1 MRSLIAL
8 SAALAWLAASQT
20 EREAKPSEEIMWK
33 KLDLS
38 HDALDAIALDDFEAL
53 EAYAS
58 DLVALSD
65 AGELNIDD
73 SESYRQKSRAFRDAA
88 QALGK
93 AARDRESEAAALAYV
108 DLTLR
113 CLSCHRELGG
123 RPRR

>member
-1 MRSLIAL
+1 MRIFIAL

-20 EREAKPSEEIMWK
+20 EREATPSEEIMWK

-38 HDALDAIALDDFEAL
+38 HGALDAIALDDFEAL

-58 DLVALSD
+58 DLVALSH
-65 AGELNIDD
+65 AGELNISDT
-73 SESYRQKSRAFRDAA
+73 ESYRLKSREFREAA

-93 AARDRESEAAALAYV
+93 AAREREAEAAALAYV

-113 CLSCHRELGG
+113 CLSCHREMGE
-123 RPRR
+123 RPRK

>member
-1 MRSLIAL
+1 MRSFIAI

-38 HDALDAIALDDFEAL
+38 HDSLDAIALDDFEAL

-58 DLVALSD
+58 DLAALAD
-65 AGELNIDD
+65 AGELNIGDT
-73 SESYRQKSRAFRDAA
+73 ESYRQKSREFREAA

-93 AARDRESEAAALAYV
+93 AARERESEAAALAYV

-113 CLSCHRELGG
+113 CLSCHRELGA
-123 RPRR
+123 RPPK

>member
-1 MRSLIAL
+1 MRSFIAV

-58 DLVALSD
+58 DLVALSQ
-65 AGELNIDD
+65 AGELNIGDT
-73 SESYRQKSRAFRDAA
+73 ESYRQKSRAFRDAA
-88 QALGK
+88 LALGK

-113 CLSCHRELGG
+113 CLSCHRELGE
-123 RPRR
+123 RPRE

>member
-1 MRSLIAL
+1 MRSLVAL

-20 EREAKPSEEIMWK
+20 ERAAKPSEEIMWK

-38 HDALDAIALDDFEAL
+38 HNALDAIALDDFEAL

-58 DLVALSD
+58 DLVALST
-65 AGELNIDD
+65 AGELNIGDT
-73 SESYRQKSRAFRDAA
+73 EGYRQKSRAFRDAA
-88 QALGK
+88 LALGK
-93 AARDRESEAAALAYV
+93 AARDRESEAAGLAYV

-113 CLSCHRELGG
+113 CLSCHRELGE

>member
-113 CLSCHRELGG
+113 CLSCHRELGE

>member
-8 SAALAWLAASQT
+8 TAALAWLAASQT
-20 EREAKPSEEIMWK
+20 EREMKPSEEIMWK

-38 HDALDAIALDDFEAL
+38 HSALDAIALDDFEAL

-58 DLVALSD
+58 DLVALSA
-65 AGELNIDD
+65 AGELNIGDR
-73 SESYRQKSRAFRDAA
+73 ESYRQKSRAFRDAA
-88 QALGK
+88 LALGK

-113 CLSCHRELGG
+113 CLSCHRELGE
-123 RPRR
+123 RPRK